1 MNIYKRPFD
10 DQRQMRIHL
19 ETLAI
24 TMIFSFIEGGA
35 LSALWSHV
43 LDYENSFQ
51 EGGLKSRPLDRRT
64 K

>member
-24 TMIFSFIEGGA
+24 TMIFSSRA
-35 LSALWSHV
+35 V
-43 LDYENSFQ
+43 LYRRYGRMCSTM
-51 EGGLKSRPLDRRT
+51 KTASR
-64 K
+64 KAG